1 MKKQLVIGYGNP
13 LRRDDGV
20 AHHIIERLREQTP
33 SDALELLI
41 CHQLTPELVER
52 LHDVGRVILIDAREG
67 RHAGEILVEQ
77 VFPTEIFG
85 AFTHNVTPSSLLGAA
100 LEWYDV
106 RPQCYIVS
114 ITGADF
120 SIGEGLS
127 EAVAVAVPLAVSVVG
142 RLCGQT
148 EGAMSHD
155 A

>member
-20 AHHIIERLREQTP
+20 AHQVIERLRGEMP
-33 SDALELLI
+33 SPALELVI

-52 LHDVGRVILIDAREG
+52 LHDVGRVILVDAREG

-77 VFPTEIFG
+77 VFPTEAFG
-85 AFTHNVTPSSLLGAA
+85 AFTHNVTPSSLLASA

-127 EAVAVAVPLAVSVVG
+127 EAVAAAVPLATSVVG
-142 RLCGQT
+142 RLCTQT
-148 EGAMSHD
+148 EEAVS
-155 A
+155 